1 MFLAFGGNAARIFTT
16 TLSEVQDKLI
26 LIQYISAASLTGL
39 ITLQILIY
47 GNKGAKVEGAKD
59 TKKE

>member
-1 MFLAFGGNAARIFTT
+1 MFLAFGGNAARIFT